1 MAKNTKET
9 STRIASLAAEILQNS
24 NASQIQKSLAGSA
37 LSQSGSSKQT
47 GATMETKAAKV
58 LSSGKYAEETKELA
72 ASVLSQSNKSR

>member
-9 STRIASLAAEILQNS
+9 STRVASHAAEILQDP
-24 NASQIQKSLAGSA
+24 NASKIQKSLAGSA

-47 GATMETKAAKV
+47 GAEMETKASKV
-58 LSSGKYAEETKELA
+58 LSSDKYSAETKELA

>member
-9 STRIASLAAEILQNS
+9 STRIASLAAKILQNGK
-24 NASQIQKSLAGSA
+24 ASQIQKSLAGSA